1 MAKGTWNEKDRPTIP
16 GFYNRFKTKAKEA
29 VNGLQGVLAMPVKAN
44 WGEVGK
50 VVSINSL
57 KELEDAFGKDSNY
70 TAYKLGRLAL
80 LGNVKELL
88 LYRLTDGQHKTG
100 TIKLLDTDATEAI
113 KLDTKYPTSRAF
125 NVTIKSNILDAN
137 KKDLI
142 LFEGAKQL
150 LTIGLKGTQE
160 EIINSI
166 NNNLE
171 NDYVVASKVNDSTA
185 VLEAVVNQ
193 PLTGG
198 NDGSKTVTNESYIK
212 ALEELERYE
221 IDSFALDGVNDEILQ
236 ETVKAWVLKSK
247 EQGNDFTLFTGA
259 KENQT
264 VSEINEKSKSFNHE
278 NIVNVGNSGI
288 YEGIKYTPAEVAVY
302 IASLAASQNLKGSI
316 CNAKTIFEDVAPK
329 LSATE
334 VKACLAAG
342 TLVLDTDDKDVV
354 VVDDVNT
361 FKLYSDD
368 KDKRLGYIR
377 LNNILNRINKDTALK
392 RKDFVGQVPNDDTSQ
407 ISVICALKQYFETLI
422 TEGVF
427 SEVNVEIDTE
437 LQAKADPDEL
447 FWKWDAVYVETMK
460 RIYGTGYV
468 R

>member
-1 MAKGTWNEKDRPTIP
+1 MAKGTWNEKDRPSIP
-16 GFYNRFKTKAKEA
+16 GVYNRFKTKAKEA
-29 VNGLQGVLAMPVKAN
+29 ANGIQGILAMPVKAN
-44 WGEVGK
+44 WGDVGK
-50 VVSINSL
+50 IISITSL
-57 KELEDAFGKDSNY
+57 KDLENVFGKDSNY

-88 LYRLTDGQHKTG
+88 LYRLTDGKHKIG
-100 TIKLLDTDATEAI
+100 SIKLLDTDSTESI

-137 KKDLI
+137 KNDLI
-142 LFEGAKQL
+142 IFEGNKQL

-171 NDYVVASKVNDSTA
+171 NDFVVASKINDSTA
-185 VLEAVVNQ
+185 TLEPIVNQ

-198 NDGSKTVTNESYIK
+198 NDGCTSITNESYIK
-212 ALEELERYE
+212 ALEEFERYT
-221 IDSFALDGVNDEILQ
+221 IDSFVLDSINDEILQ
-236 ETVKAWVLKSK
+236 ETVKAWVVKNK
-247 EQGNDFTLFTGA
+247 EQGNDFTYFTGG
-259 KENQT
+259 KENQSI
-264 VSEINEKSKSFNHE
+264 SEINEKSKSFNHE
-278 NIVNVGNSGI
+278 NIVNLGNSGI
-288 YEGIKYTPAEVAVY
+288 YEGIKYTPAEVSVY
-302 IASLAASQNLKGSI
+302 FASLAASQNIKGSI
-316 CNAKTIFEDVAPK
+316 CNAKTIFEDVEPK
-329 LSATE
+329 LSPTE

-361 FKLYSDD
+361 FKLYSDE
-368 KDKRLGYIR
+368 KDKRLGFIR

-392 RKDFVGQVPNDDTSQ
+392 RKDFVGQNANDDSSQ
-407 ISVICALKQYFETLI
+407 VNVICALKQYFETLI

-427 SEVNVEIDTE
+427 SEINVEIDTE
-437 LQAKADPDEL
+437 LQAKAEADEF
-447 FWKWDAVYVETMK
+447 FWKWDAVYVDTMK

>member
-1 MAKGTWNEKDRPTIP
+1 MAKGTWNEKDRPSIP

-50 VVSINSL
+50 IVSITSL
-57 KELEDAFGKDSNY
+57 KELEDVFGKDSNY

-88 LYRLTDGQHKTG
+88 LYRLTDGQHKAG

-171 NDYVVASKVNDSTA
+171 NEYVVASKVNDSNA
-185 VLEAVVNQ
+185 ALEAIVNQ

-212 ALEELERYE
+212 ALEEFERYT

-236 ETVKAWVLKSK
+236 ETVKAWALKNK
-247 EQGNDFTLFTGA
+247 EQGNDFTFFTGA
-259 KENQT
+259 KENQS

-278 NIVNVGNSGI
+278 NIVNIGNSGI
-288 YEGIKYTPAEVAVY
+288 FESIKYSPSEVAVY
-302 IASLAASQNLKGSI
+302 IASLAASQNFKGSI

-329 LSATE
+329 LSTTE
-334 VKACLAAG
+334 VKASLAAG

-361 FKLYSDD
+361 YKQYAED
-368 KDKRLGYIR
+368 KGEVLGFIR
-377 LNNILNRINKDTALK
+377 TINLLNRINKDTALNRK
-392 RKDFVGQVPNDDTSQ
+392 RYEGKVPNDDTSR
-407 ISVICALKQYFETLI
+407 VALICELKQYFEALVN
-422 TEGVF
+422 EGIF
-427 SEVNVEIDTE
+427 SEFNVEIDEE
-437 LQAKADPDEL
+437 LQAKADPDEF
-447 FWKWDAVYVETMK
+447 FWKWDAVYVNVMK
-460 RIYGTGYV
+460 RIYGTGYL

>member
-88 LYRLTDGQHKTG
+88 LYRLTDGQHKSG
-100 TIKLLDTDATEAI
+100 TIKLLDEDATEAI

-150 LTIGLKGTQE
+150 LSIGLKGTQE

-171 NDYVVASKVNDSTA
+171 NDYIVASKANDSTA

-212 ALEELERYE
+212 ALEEFERYT

-236 ETVKAWVLKSK
+236 ETVKAWVMKNK
-247 EQGNDFTLFTGA
+247 EQGNDFTYFTGA
-259 KENQT
+259 KNNQT

-288 YEGIKYTPAEVAVY
+288 FESKKYTPTEVAVY

-329 LSATE
+329 LSTTE

-361 FKLYSDD
+361 YKQYTDD
-368 KDKRLGYIR
+368 KGEALGFIR
-377 LNNILNRINKDTALK
+377 TINLLSTINKITSLK
-392 RKDFVGQVPNDDTSQ
+392 RKDYEGKVPNDETSR
-407 ISVICALKQYFETLI
+407 VALICELKQVFEQLAS
-422 TEGVF
+422 EGIF
-427 SEVNVEIDTE
+427 SEFNVEIDEE
-437 LQAKADPDEL
+437 LQAKAEPDEF
-447 FWKWDAVYVETMK
+447 FWKWDAIYVNVMK
-460 RIYGTGYV
+460 RIYGTGYL